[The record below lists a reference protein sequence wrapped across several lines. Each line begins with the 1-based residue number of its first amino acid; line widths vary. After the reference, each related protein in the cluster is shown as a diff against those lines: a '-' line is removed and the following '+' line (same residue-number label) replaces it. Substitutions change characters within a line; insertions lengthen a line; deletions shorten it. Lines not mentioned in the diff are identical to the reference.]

1 MTLFKLDSR
10 RPCALIML
18 SLLFV
23 SFIAAAIVIKPV
35 LGAWWNTDWQY
46 RKMITIDYTKISA
59 DFTNFP
65 FLINTTSSDLAS
77 HAQSDGDDI
86 VFTDNSE
93 NKLNH
98 EIEFYN
104 ASTGQLVAW
113 VRANLSSTANTT
125 LYMYY
130 GNAGASNQQ
139 NRTGVWDS
147 GFKGVWHL
155 SETSGTDYDSTTN
168 GNNGTYT
175 GSSQDVAGRI
185 DGADNFDG
193 SDDYINV
200 TASNTLD
207 LTGDLTIEAWI
218 YPKTWGEN
226 NWGRIVCRRTSSPS
240 QGYEFL
246 LDNNPAGG
254 ERLWFAAIG
263 LTQYNSYSTNHSITL
278 NTWQH
283 VVVTRTSSSGEVKF
297 YINGAASGTGNMTT
311 ITSAPARPTY
321 IGIRDDL
328 LREFNGIIDEVRIS
342 NSVRSAAWVSTEYSN
357 QNSPSTFYSVGAEET
372 TGVNTP
378 PAVSNPSP
386 ANGTGGV
393 PISLPELTFAL
404 SDSQSDLID
413 YNVTMTPDAIG
424 GVKSGTGVSSGTT
437 IHVPITGSLQFNTLY
452 TWVVNAT
459 DPLGSGQT
467 STATYTFNTEVWY
480 DTAWQ
485 YRKKIVIQ
493 YSKVSGD
500 LTNFPILIDVT
511 SSDFVTHA
519 QSDGDDILFT
529 NSLGIKLNHE
539 IEYYNG
545 SAGHLI
551 AWVSAN
557 LSSTSNTILYV
568 YYGNAAASSQ
578 ANPASVWDTNYVLV
592 QHFEEA
598 SGILEDSTSYNNDG
612 TPMGGL
618 NQTAQGKIDGAVGL
632 DGVDDYVKV
641 NDAATLDMGTGSFTL
656 EGWIRPLN
664 NIPNDFDLVWKG
676 PPPGTQDS
684 AYGLRIKAT
693 GGVRGGMQDV
703 TAGYTTFTTYDS
715 GTQYDDGNWHYIAL
729 SVDKQSN
736 QQKVYA
742 DGNLLGTT
750 DISSFTYNLSNAR
763 DLGIGKGMGI
773 GNGTLDE
780 VRVSKAV
787 RSVAWTTTS
796 YNNQKDTNTFYTLE
810 NEEALVGFP
819 IMSDPDPSNGATN
832 VQTTIS
838 KLSFTLQDTDNDA
851 MNYTVT
857 TSPDIG
863 SGSGTNVYNGRYDV
877 SVSSLSYSTTYAWHV
892 NVTDGTNRT
901 EAAFTFTTRPENYP
915 PSISNPSPSNGAV
928 GIQLN
933 PTLSI
938 QASDP
943 DSNLMNVTFSTNAS
957 GTWQDIE
964 IYTNVGDGTYTAQ
977 PSTMGA
983 YNSLYYWCVT
993 ITDGKSTVV
1002 ANYSF
1007 TTFDPLR
1014 NVGTW
1019 YCWGNPEMGR
1029 SATDPDR
1036 FYIVFQHIDTVPGGE
1051 EHSPY
1056 YAEFDRNL
1064 GWIATD
1070 QPVCDWSNEGIAN
1083 GHPFMMYYD
1092 GQIHI
1097 AWSYGGDAQHDNATY
1112 SDLEMITADTF
1123 EDFQSMVPGNR
1134 STPITENLNDRFVA
1148 NAYDF
1153 DNDCVWAF
1161 GRNGGTHIEYWT
1173 WNPSSGWSTGTI
1185 LTQTSPGWGPGLL
1198 PMNKTHYYLY
1208 YQVRESDTLRCVESF
1223 DAGQTWGSEQ
1233 TVMNNVPDYSTRIN
1247 FVRYGDNI
1255 YLVLLD
1261 ETDYHVLLYNST
1273 DGRNWT
1279 YAAEIY
1285 DQPSMIPCISML
1297 SQTALLWA
1305 TSNQGTGQIAA
1316 GVYFIPEMLANPG
1329 TPTNPYP
1336 EHGSTILLG
1345 DKIRLNVTVHG
1356 AQTYDVAFY
1365 WANGTFIGEDKLL
1378 REGEVASIEVTGL
1391 GNGTYSWYAIER
1403 GTTYDYWGNEPDTTT
1418 DEARSPTWSFEIEN
1432 VYTLTVSTIGSGSV
1446 DLNNTGPYHYGDV
1459 VEFTADP
1466 DAGWSFDHWSGN
1478 LSGSATPATLI
1489 ITDNMSVTATFTEN
1503 VYTLTVNV
1511 IGNGSVD
1518 LNNTGPYHY
1527 GDVVE
1532 FTADPDADWSF
1543 DHWSGNLT
1551 GSANPAT
1558 LTITEDSTVV
1568 AHFIQAI
1575 KPELDL
1581 NPTSV
1586 TCRKYCENFTI
1597 AINVIN
1603 ASNLEDFEFEI
1614 HYNTTLIDYVNVTW
1628 NAWETGTIAVDELS
1642 GNITGTTTGSPRT
1655 GNLTLIT
1662 LTFHAAYHH
1671 MWKDENL
1678 VSGWANNQSGTIF
1691 FQWANLSYPSGPDL
1705 AYVRGGA
1712 NQIDIGPDATYTF
1725 SPIQGD
1731 VDNTGEVDVF
1741 DLRTV
1746 SAYYNAKTGDPNWA
1760 EAVTYDLNGDGTIDI
1775 FDLII
1780 VARNFGFK
1788 WDC

>member
-10 RPCALIML
+10 RPCALIIL
-18 SLLFV
+18 SLLLV
-23 SFIAAAIVIKPV
+23 SFLAAAIVIKPV
-35 LGAWWNTDWQY
+35 LGTWWNTDWQY
-46 RKMITIDYTKISA
+46 RKKITIDYTKVTA
-59 DFTNFP
+59 DLTNFP
-65 FLINTTSSDLAS
+65 ILISTTSSDLAS
-77 HAQSDGDDI
+77 HAQNDADDI

-93 NKLNH
+93 NKLDH

-113 VRANLSSTANTT
+113 VCANISSTANTT

-130 GNAGASNQQ
+130 GNSGASNQQ
-139 NRTGVWDS
+139 NPTGVWDS

-155 SETSGTDYDSTTN
+155 AETSGTDYDSTS
-168 GNNGTYT
+168 NNNDGTYT
-175 GSSQDVAGRI
+175 GSSQDVAGKI
-185 DGADNFDG
+185 DGTDNFDG
-193 SDDYINV
+193 ADDRINV
-200 TASNTLD
+200 GTSNTLD

-218 YPKTWGEN
+218 SPDTWGES
-226 NWGRIVCRRTSSPS
+226 NWGRIFSRRNNSPP

-246 LDNNPAGG
+246 LDNDAS
-254 ERLWFAAIG
+254 EKRLWFSAMG
-263 LTQYNSYSTNHSITL
+263 MSDSYSNLNSISL
-278 NTWQH
+278 SIWQH
-283 VVVTRTSSSGEVKF
+283 VVVTRASSSGEVKF
-297 YINGAASGTGNMTT
+297 YINGSASGTGSALT
-311 ITSAPARPTY
+311 ITSSPIVSTY
-321 IGIRDDL
+321 IGWRGTDSA
-328 LREFNGIIDEVRIS
+328 REFDGLIDEVRVS
-342 NSVRSAAWVSTEYSN
+342 SSVRSAGWVSTEYNN
-357 QNSPSTFYSVGAEET
+357 QNSPGTFYSVGAEET

-378 PAVSNPSP
+378 PAVSSPSP
-386 ANGTGGV
+386 ANGTTGV
-393 PISLPELTFAL
+393 PISLTELTFVL
-404 SDSQSDLID
+404 SDSQSDMID

-424 GVKSGTGVSSGTT
+424 GVKSGTGAASGTT
-437 IHVPITGSLQFNTLY
+437 IHIPITGSLQFGTFC

-467 STATYTFNTEVWY
+467 TTATCTFKTEAWY

-485 YRKKIVIQ
+485 YRKKFVIQ
-493 YSKVSGD
+493 YSKVGGD
-500 LTNFPILIDVT
+500 LTNFPVLIDVT
-511 SSDFVTHA
+511 SSDFTSHA

-529 NSLGIKLNHE
+529 DSLGTKLNDE

-545 SAGHLI
+545 STGHLI

-557 LSSTSNTILYV
+557 LSSTSNTTLYV

-618 NQTAQGKIDGAVGL
+618 NQTAQGRIDGAVGL
-632 DGVDDYVKV
+632 DGVDDYVRV
-641 NDAATLDMGTGSFTL
+641 NDAASLDMGTGSFTL

-664 NIPNDFDLVWKG
+664 NIPNDFDLMWKG

-703 TAGYTTFTTYDS
+703 TVAYTTFTTYAS

-750 DISSFTYNLSNAR
+750 DISSFTYDLSNAR

-787 RSVAWTTTS
+787 RSAAWTTTS
-796 YNNQKDTNTFYTLE
+796 YNNQRDTSTFYTLE

-819 IMSDPDPSNGATN
+819 IISDPDPSNGATN
-832 VQTTIS
+832 VQTTIP
-838 KLSFTLQDTDNDA
+838 KLGFTLQDADNDA

-863 SGSGTNVYNGRYDV
+863 SGSGTNVYNGRYNE
-877 SVSSLSYSTTYAWHV
+877 SVSSLSYSTAYTWHV

-901 EAAFTFTTRPENYP
+901 EATFTFTTRPENYP
-915 PSISNPSPSNGAV
+915 PSISTPSPSNEAA
-928 GIQLN
+928 GIQPN

-957 GTWQDIE
+957 GTWQNIE
-964 IYTNVGDGTYTAQ
+964 TYTNVGDGTYTAQ

-983 YNSLYYWCVT
+983 YNSLYYWLVT
-993 ITDGKSTVV
+993 VTDGKSTVV
-1002 ANYSF
+1002 TNYSF
-1007 TTFDPLR
+1007 TTFNPLQ

-1029 SATDPDR
+1029 SATNPDK
-1036 FYIVFQHIDTVPGGE
+1036 FYVIFQHIDTVPNGE

-1064 GWIATD
+1064 GWITTD

-1083 GHPFMMYYD
+1083 GHPILMYYE
-1092 GQIHI
+1092 GQIHM

-1112 SDLEMITADTF
+1112 SDLEMITADSF
-1123 EDFQSMVPGNR
+1123 DEFLSLVPGNR
-1134 STPITENLNDRFVA
+1134 STAITENLYDRFVG
-1148 NAYDF
+1148 NAYSF
-1153 DNDCVWAF
+1153 GNDSCWVF

-1173 WNPSSGWSTGTI
+1173 WNQSSGWSIPGTI

-1198 PMNKTHYYLY
+1198 PMNRTHYYLY

-1233 TVMNNVPDYSTRIN
+1233 TVMNNVPDYSTRVN

-1261 ETDYHVLLYNST
+1261 ETDNHVLLYNST

-1285 DQPSMIPCISML
+1285 NQSSMIPTISML

-1316 GVYFIPEMLANPG
+1316 GVTFIPEMLANPG
-1329 TPTNPYP
+1329 APTNAYP
-1336 EHGSTILLG
+1336 GHGSTIFQSG
-1345 DKIRLNVTVHG
+1345 GKIRLNVTVHG

-1365 WANGTFIGEDKLL
+1365 WADGTLIGEDKLL
-1378 REGEVASIEVTGL
+1378 REGEVASVEVTGL

-1418 DEARSPTWSFEIEN
+1418 DEARSPTWSFDIEN
-1432 VYTLTVSTIGSGSV
+1432 VYTLTVSTVGSGSV

-1459 VEFTADP
+1459 VELTAGP
-1466 DAGWSFDHWSGN
+1466 DLGWSFDHWSGD
-1478 LSGSATPATLI
+1478 LI
-1489 ITDNMSVTATFTEN
+1489 
-1503 VYTLTVNV
+1503 
-1511 IGNGSVD
+1511 
-1518 LNNTGPYHY
+1518 
-1527 GDVVE
+1527 
-1532 FTADPDADWSF
+1532 
-1543 DHWSGNLT
+1543 

-1558 LTITEDSTVV
+1558 LTITGDSTVV
-1568 AHFIQAI
+1568 AHFIQAS
-1575 KPELDL
+1575 KPKLDL

-1597 AINVIN
+1597 TIAVIN
-1603 ASNLEDFEFEI
+1603 ASNLENFEFEI

-1628 NAWETGTIAVDELS
+1628 NTWGTGTITIDE
-1642 GNITGTTTGSPRT
+1642 GNGIITGSTAGSLKT

-1671 MWKDENL
+1671 VWKDENL
-1678 VSGWANNQSGTIF
+1678 IPGWANNQSGIIF
-1691 FQWANLSYPSGPDL
+1691 LQWANLSYPSGPDL

-1712 NQIDIGPDATYTF
+1712 NQIDIGPDVTYTF

-1731 VDNTGEVDVF
+1731 VDNNGEVDVF

-1760 EAVTYDLNGDGTIDI
+1760 EAGTYDLNGDGTIDI

-1788 WDC
+1788 YDC